1 MDQKLYLSTKT
12 SIAIQFITLLIGIR
26 GLLFTLPTEHQIL
39 QEVLSVEMIVQIVE
53 LLFYIFIIIRL
64 NLDTLAATRYFDW
77 VFTTPVMLIT
87 TIVYFKYEEFIERG
101 LNKNLSFKD
110 FINENISN
118 IRIIVLCNFLMLL
131 FGYLGEINVLDRYTA
146 SILGFVFFIAAFYT
160 IYINYAINSQTGRR
174 LFKILASVWTLYGIV
189 YYFPPIYQ
197 NMSLN
202 ALDVVAKNFF
212 GIFLYYKITQVLQ
225 TK

>member
-131 FGYLGEINVLDRYTA
+131 FGYLGEINVLDRYSA

>member
-101 LNKNLSFKD
+101 LNKNLSFKE

-146 SILGFVFFIAAFYT
+146 SILGFIFFIAAFYT